1 MPRIPKRHWGVFGWG
16 IVASVLLHL
25 VVVGAFFLKLPDM
38 PQPVEEEA
46 VSVDLVPPPEEK
58 KPEEPKPEEKPPEL
72 KMPDEKQEEKKAEE
86 NKAEEK
92 KLEEKPAEPPPP
104 PPPPP
109 PPEKKPEEKPPEEK
123 PAAEPPK
130 AEEPKPEGKEAGGAQ
145 PLQPLRPVF
154 QFGDKDTGPEKTET
168 GNASASSGKPNPTP
182 SDKPPELKPEAAA
195 KADAPPSDKPPA
207 KPVPDDIALP
217 EVATAETHIANNA
230 PAAADNPDVKT
241 TMGPQNEAD
250 AGATEADKAGTDEL
264 TEAKTLF
271 SQKTTN
277 DPVAKTAIDGL
288 PRGMR
293 VAQLCSTEL
302 REQLIHA
309 PQRYRPELLP
319 SYRLSQ
325 GTVLEVKR
333 GAFRASARW
342 YDMSFR
348 CEVDADATKVV
359 SFAFDV
365 GDVVPKSQWKS
376 RGFPSY

>member
-1 MPRIPKRHWGVFGWG
+1 LRR
-16 IVASVLLHL
+16 
-25 VVVGAFFLKLPDM
+25 VV
-38 PQPVEEEA
+38 
-46 VSVDLVPPPEEK
+46 
-58 KPEEPKPEEKPPEL
+58 
-72 KMPDEKQEEKKAEE
+72 
-86 NKAEEK
+86 
-92 KLEEKPAEPPPP
+92 
-104 PPPPP
+104 
-109 PPEKKPEEKPPEEK
+109 
-123 PAAEPPK
+123 
-130 AEEPKPEGKEAGGAQ
+130 
-145 PLQPLRPVF
+145 
-154 QFGDKDTGPEKTET
+154 QFGDKDTGPEKAET

-182 SDKPPELKPEAAA
+182 SDKPPEPKPEAAA

-217 EVATAETHIANNA
+217 EVATAETHIENNA

-241 TMGPQNEAD
+241 TIGPQNQAD
-250 AGATEADKAGTDEL
+250 AGAAEADKAGTDEL

-271 SQKTTN
+271 SQKMTN

-333 GAFRASARW
+333 GAFRAGARW